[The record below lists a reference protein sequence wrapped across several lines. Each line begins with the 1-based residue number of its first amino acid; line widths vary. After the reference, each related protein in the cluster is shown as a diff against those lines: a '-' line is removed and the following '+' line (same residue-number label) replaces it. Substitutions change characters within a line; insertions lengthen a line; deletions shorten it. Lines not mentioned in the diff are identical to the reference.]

1 MHGHG
6 HHVGTLFSSGLCLG
20 HGLVDIGLMVRIS
33 GFAKAIHTP
42 VVVRRLRIQR
52 YGSRNESDF
61 AAARRRI
68 DDQRLIR
75 ILFGFI
81 GTGLRY
87 AVLFKRVPQTCD
99 AVGTLIPRMIRSM
112 SAGIISH
119 IFRGIGH
126 FWRNIENR
134 IGGIWTATLCDRCF
148 EFTYGDVGSFDIF
161 AHRLEQTG
169 EIKCGAVGG
178 RGVGAGIL
186 VPQSLM
192 EQQITVDKHGDAIGI
207 GTIRGIAMMLRRFG
221 HLFLFN
227 RFWLAHRCCRLRI
240 GITLL

>member
-1 MHGHG
+1 
-6 HHVGTLFSSGLCLG
+6 
-20 HGLVDIGLMVRIS
+20 MVRIS

-42 VVVRRLRIQR
+42 VVVRRLRVQR
-52 YGSRNESDF
+52 HGSRNQTKL
-61 AAARRRI
+61 AATGRRI

-81 GTGLRY
+81 GAGLGD
-87 AVLFKRVPQTCD
+87 AILIKCVPQARD
-99 AVGTLIPRMIRSM
+99 AVSTLVPGMIRRM
-112 SAGIISH
+112 RAGAIPH
-119 IFRGIGH
+119 VFRGVGH
-126 FWRNIENR
+126 FRRNIENR
-134 IGGIWTATLCDRCF
+134 IGGIWTATLCNRCF
-148 EFTYGDVGSFDIF
+148 ELAYGDVGSFDIF

-169 EIKCGAVGG
+169 EIECGAVGG

-192 EQQITVDKHGDAIGI
+192 EQQISVDKHGDAIGV
-207 GTIRGIAMMLRRFG
+207 GAIRRIAMMLRRFG